1 LKNLVEIAL
10 RRLNGI
16 LSHIWLIFVLSKMP
30 HVILIGPPGAGKS
43 SVGKALAQRLSLG
56 FADTDA
62 LIEKESGMRVSDIF
76 LDKGEPFFR
85 ELEQEIVLRSLA
97 AFDGVLALGGGAVM
111 NSEVEQALR
120 DSSDPIYFLDVSLS
134 SAAPRIGF
142 NRDRPLLVGNPRAK
156 WQELMNIRRPIYE
169 ALATHTVSTDSG
181 TPSQIAQQIAD
192 AFSKGEEVN
201 S

>member
-1 LKNLVEIAL
+1 
-10 RRLNGI
+10 
-16 LSHIWLIFVLSKMP
+16 M
-30 HVILIGPPGAGKS
+30 IGPPGAGKS
-43 SVGKALAQRLSLG
+43 SVGKALGQRLSTN

-62 LIEKESGMRVSDIF
+62 LIEKQSGLKVSEIF

-85 ELEQEIVLRSLA
+85 ELEREVVLRELA
-97 AFDGVLALGGGAVM
+97 SFDGVLALGGGAVM

-120 DSSDPIYFLDVSLS
+120 QSSDPICFLDVSLS

-169 ALATHTVSTDSG
+169 ALATLTVSTDSG
-181 TPSQIAQQIAD
+181 TPSHIAQEIAEILSR
-192 AFSKGEEVN
+192 SKEVN